1 MPAGAPL
8 RHRHSRAGGN
18 PAVPAQAGIQLLY
31 PLLRRHLQKR
41 GRDRSA
47 VKLVSP
53 RRGRLP
59 RLLHRVSGRRLPEE
73 AAAPPPA
80 PSFPPISAFPS
91 TPAGPVARA
100 ASPCIREASAE
111 RGRGPT
117 PSSVIPPLAPSFPRR
132 RESSPAGP
140 VARSVSSSSGYTHRA
155 GCQTR
160 GGPVKT
166 LRRRF
171 GVLFGG
177 PAAGASARLT
187 PRPRTHPKIRRD
199 AERSSASGMASG
211 TVVEGPGGRA
221 RLAAAVAVSTH
232 GKYSTGGWWVVDG
245 ERGRSPSPQPSPV
258 EGEGVRGGRSKG
270 GGRR

>member
-18 PAVPAQAGIQLLY
+18 PVVPAQAGIQIP
-31 PLLRRHLQKR
+31 PLLRRYLQKR

-53 RRGRLP
+53 RLGRLP

-80 PSFPPISAFPS
+80 PSFHPYLRHSRGGGNL

-132 RESSPAGP
+132 RESNPG
-140 VARSVSSSSGYTHRA
+140 GA
-155 GCQTR
+155 GCQERLIVVRIYTPCRVSNARRPSQDPKETVR
-160 GGPVKT
+160 GSLWRP
-166 LRRRF
+166 RRRR
-171 GVLFGG
+171 V
-177 PAAGASARLT
+177 SR
-187 PRPRTHPKIRRD
+187 
-199 AERSSASGMASG
+199 
-211 TVVEGPGGRA
+211 RA
-221 RLAAAVAVSTH
+221 REPIPRYAVTPNARPPR
-232 GKYSTGGWWVVDG
+232 GWLREPWSKVREVG
-245 ERGRSPSPQPSPV
+245 RGSPPRLP
-258 EGEGVRGGRSKG
+258 
-270 GGRR
+270 